1 MTTEYGH
8 KLNPYRKL
16 RTPKG
21 IKGMRQTVYNTHV
34 PAEIGEGG
42 ILTVRF
48 PDMGPHDVIVPGT
61 AKLSFKI
68 NLSSTGGSA
77 DANRTICNNL
87 GRALVSKIEVK
98 LEGKSVFTLDDS
110 DIFFCYQ
117 DLWKTSE
124 ERENA
129 VYQGICSEA
138 IRKIRINAG
147 DKDLSNAKNKAVG
160 TTYSNQFYI
169 PLDFELLAS
178 HQPFFQH
185 DLKDRLSY
193 ELTFNSYGKVIV
205 STDNTASYSIT
216 DIHLEYEKI
225 TSHELATTLKN
236 QQMGR
241 NAVLFDRVLRHGK
254 QSLNKQDTTWTIA
267 LSPNAKSMKG
277 ILMLFIDPTD
287 GGGLYARD
295 PEKFYNPKINKVSIT
310 LDGNPNQLY
319 SSGMLKHQ
327 QWDEIRK
334 HFADGRHRTVSTV
347 AKELELSD
355 MTLADY
361 LTTKYGLWLDM
372 RTTDD
377 DSLHG
382 SGRKLEGASQSIH
395 IQIEKEAETE
405 GNLDAYI
412 FYICD
417 AQLNFEKSRLV
428 NTVY

>member
-8 KLNPYRKL
+8 KLNPNRKL
-16 RTPKG
+16 RTPRG
-21 IKGMRQTVYNTHV
+21 IKGMRQTIFNTHV
-34 PAEIGEGG
+34 PANIDQNS
-42 ILTVRF
+42 ILTVKF
-48 PDMGPHDVIVPGT
+48 PDLSPNDVIVPGT

-68 NLSSTGGSA
+68 TLTSTGGSA
-77 DANRTICNNL
+77 DNNRTICNNL
-87 GRALVSKIEVK
+87 GRAIVSKIEVK
-98 LEGKSVFTLDDS
+98 LEGKSIFTLDDS
-110 DIFFCYQ
+110 DIFLSYQ

-138 IRKIRINAG
+138 IRKIRIDAA
-147 DKDLSNAKNKAVG
+147 DKDVSDPKNKAVG
-160 TTYSNQFYI
+160 NTYSNRFCI
-169 PLDFELLAS
+169 PLDFELLTS
-178 HQPFFQH
+178 HMPFFQY
-185 DLKDRLSY
+185 DLKDKLSY
-193 ELTFNSYGKVIV
+193 ELTFNNYGKVIV
-205 STDNTASYSIT
+205 SSDDTASYAVS

-225 TSHELATTLKN
+225 TSPELAMTLKAQN
-236 QQMGR
+236 QGK
-241 NAVLFDRVLRHGK
+241 LTILYDRVQRHGK
-254 QSLNKQDTTWTIA
+254 QSFNKRDTVWNIN
-267 LSPNAKSMKG
+267 LSPNTKSMKG
-277 ILMLFIDPTD
+277 ILILFIDPTD
-287 GGGLYARD
+287 GGELYDRD
-295 PEKFYNPKINKVSIT
+295 SEKFYNPKINKVSIT

-334 HFADGRHRTVSTV
+334 HFADGRHRTVNTV
-347 AKELELSD
+347 SKELELSD

-382 SGRKLEGASQSIH
+382 SGRKLEGASQSIV
-395 IQIEKEAETE
+395 IQIEKEAESA

-428 NTVY
+428 STVY

>member
-1 MTTEYGH
+1 MATEYGH

-16 RTPKG
+16 RKQKG
-21 IKGMRQTVYNTHV
+21 IKGLRQTIYNTHV
-34 PAEIGEGG
+34 PAEISQGG

-48 PDMGPHDVIVPGT
+48 PDMGPNDVIVPGT

-68 NLSSTGGSA
+68 TLSSTGGSA
-77 DANRTICNNL
+77 DNDRTICNNL
-87 GRALVSKIEVK
+87 GRAIVSKIEVK

-110 DIFFCYQ
+110 DIFLSYQ

-124 ERENA
+124 ERDNA
-129 VYQGICSEA
+129 AYQGICSEA
-138 IRKIRINAG
+138 IRRIRIDAG
-147 DKDLSNAKNKAVG
+147 NKDLTNAKNKAVG
-160 TTYSNQFYI
+160 TTYSNRFCI
-169 PLDFELLAS
+169 PLDFELLTS
-178 HQPFFQH
+178 HSPFFQH
-185 DLKDRLSY
+185 DLNDRLSY

-205 STDNTASYSIT
+205 STDNAASYSVS

-225 TSHELATTLKN
+225 TSPELAMTLKAQN
-236 QQMGR
+236 QGKQT
-241 NAVLFDRVLRHGK
+241 VLYDRVQRHGK
-254 QSLNKQDTTWTIA
+254 YSFDKQDTVWNIN
-267 LSPNAKSMKG
+267 LSPNTKSMKG
-277 ILMLFIDPTD
+277 ILILFIDPSD
-287 GGGLYARD
+287 GGELYARD

-347 AKELELSD
+347 AKELQLSD

-377 DSLHG
+377 DALHG

-395 IQIEKEAETE
+395 IQIDKEAETE
-405 GNLDAYI
+405 GDLDAYI

-417 AQLNFEKSRLV
+417 AQLNFEKSRMV
-428 NTVY
+428 STVY

>member
-16 RTPKG
+16 RTQKG
-21 IKGMRQTVYNTHV
+21 IKGIRQTIFNTHV
-34 PAEIGEGG
+34 PANIDQTG

-48 PDMGPHDVIVPGT
+48 PDIGPHDVIVPGT

-68 NLSSTGGSA
+68 TLNSTGGSA
-77 DANRTICNNL
+77 DVNRTICNNL
-87 GRALVSKIEVK
+87 GRAIVSKIEVK

-110 DIFFCYQ
+110 DIFLCYQ

-129 VYQGICSEA
+129 AYQGICSEA
-138 IRKIRINAG
+138 IRKIRIDAG

-160 TTYSNQFYI
+160 TTFSNRFCI
-169 PLDFELLAS
+169 PLDFELLTS
-178 HQPFFQH
+178 HMPFFQH

-193 ELTFNSYGKVIV
+193 ELTFNSYGKVIR
-205 STDNTASYSIT
+205 STDTAASYAVS
-216 DIHLEYEKI
+216 DIRLEYDKI
-225 TSHELATTLKN
+225 TSSELAANLKN
-236 QQMGR
+236 QQKGKIT
-241 NAVLFDRVLRHGK
+241 VLYDRVQRHGK
-254 QSLNKQDTTWTIA
+254 QSLNKEDTIWNIS
-267 LSPNAKSMKG
+267 LSPNTKSMKG
-277 ILMLFIDPTD
+277 ILMLFIDPSD
-287 GGGLYARD
+287 GGGSYARD
-295 PEKFYNPKINKVSIT
+295 SEKFYNPKINRVTIT

-319 SSGMLKHQ
+319 SSGMIKHQ

-334 HFADGRHRTVSTV
+334 HFADGKHRTVSTV

-377 DSLHG
+377 DTLHG

-395 IQIEKEAETE
+395 IQIEKEAEAQ
-405 GNLDAYI
+405 GDLDAYI

-417 AQLNFEKSRLV
+417 AQLNFNESRLV
-428 NTVY
+428 STVY